1 MISKHTKNAK
11 EGGAFKR
18 EPPPFNLT
26 MQIDVRFGSIADSFL
41 D

>member
-18 EPPPFNLT
+18 EPPPFNVK
-26 MQIDVRFGSIADSFL
+26 MPIDGYCHVK
-41 D
+41 